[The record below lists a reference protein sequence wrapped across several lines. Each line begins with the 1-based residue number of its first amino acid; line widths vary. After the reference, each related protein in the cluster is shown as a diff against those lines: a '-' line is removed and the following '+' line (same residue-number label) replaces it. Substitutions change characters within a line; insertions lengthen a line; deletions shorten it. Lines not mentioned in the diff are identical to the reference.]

1 MLPMNTDSAPMK
13 VGVAEL
19 VSKNRRFGGFMT
31 GIILTTTPCDVTG
44 LAVECAES
52 ARTPFQS
59 VKMVT
64 NKVFLVL
71 CMAVVLG
78 AAGCSRQQS
87 DWEKTRTSN
96 STDAYEL
103 FLKKYPSG
111 EFTAQAQARLKE
123 LYEEREWQ
131 KARDTDTVDAYQ
143 AFLKQYP
150 EGKWTEEARIR
161 VENFTLASAPSNTPG
176 AGAPGAAAPG
186 AAAPGGPAAAPSM
199 PAPAPAKP
207 AAAAA
212 TPAPPPRTPAPA
224 SAPAVSKASSG
235 SYGVQLGAFKSG
247 SAAAN
252 ERWTELQKKYPS
264 ALAGLSP
271 KVSPAKGSSGTLYR
285 LQVANLSESRAT
297 SICKTLK
304 SQSQACVLLHPGHT
318 G

>member
-1 MLPMNTDSAPMK
+1 M
-13 VGVAEL
+13 
-19 VSKNRRFGGFMT
+19 
-31 GIILTTTPCDVTG
+31 
-44 LAVECAES
+44 
-52 ARTPFQS
+52 
-59 VKMVT
+59 KMVK

-71 CMAVVLG
+71 CVTLALG
-78 AAGCSRQQS
+78 LAGCSRQQS

-111 EFTAQAQARLKE
+111 EFTAQAQARVKE

-161 VENFTLASAPSNTPG
+161 VENFTLASAPSNPPGTPD
-176 AGAPGAAAPG
+176 ATNAATASPP
-186 AAAPGGPAAAPSM
+186 ATPPTKPAALPA
-199 PAPAPAKP
+199 APAPT
-207 AAAAA
+207 AAHS
-212 TPAPPPRTPAPA
+212 TAPV
-224 SAPAVSKASSG
+224 VSKASSG

-247 SAAAN
+247 SSAAN
-252 ERWTELQKKYPS
+252 ERWTELQKKFPG

-271 KVSPAKGSSGTLYR
+271 KVSSGKGSSGTLYR

-304 SQSQACVLLHPGHT
+304 AHSQACVLLHPGTT